1 MILGDTIG
9 SSQNHANP
17 NLTSDVPPLPHLA
30 SRRELHSV
38 ARPAFV
44 PTVELTPSVEVL
56 RAQQALTGS
65 LAVTPHAIAAA
76 KKRKLKRTAANAV
89 VMTFVSG
96 LIGVLAL
103 PAYAA
108 GPAETIAQ
116 APASLSTITASNAQT
131 LAVTNA
137 VAPSVTR
144 DTFSATSLAEI
155 QAREAEEARI
165 AAEAAAQAAAQAAAA
180 QAAAAAAA
188 SAASTQSATATSRRA
203 EIATTDSTYSGP
215 TADALVAAAP
225 YASSSPSQVAAVAMQ
240 YQGVPYRLGGAT
252 PAGFDCSGLV
262 MYVYAQFGVSL
273 PHGVRGQA
281 ASGTRISRAEA
292 QPGDLVIW
300 NNHSHNG
307 IYLGNGNFID
317 APRPGKSV
325 IARPIW
331 SQDVYFVRI
340 AM

>member
-1 MILGDTIG
+1 LIFGETTG
-9 SSQNHANP
+9 SSQNHP
-17 NLTSDVPPLPHLA
+17 NTTSDVSPVPHHA
-30 SRRELHSV
+30 TRRELRAA

-44 PTVELTPSVEVL
+44 PTVELAPSAEVL
-56 RAQQALTGS
+56 RAQQVLSGQ
-65 LAVTPHAIAAA
+65 LAVTPQAIAAA
-76 KKRKLKRTAANAV
+76 KKRKRKANAANVV

-108 GPAETIAQ
+108 GPAETSASS
-116 APASLSTITASNAQT
+116 AASLTTITANNAQN

-137 VAPSVTR
+137 VAPTVSR

-155 QAREAEEARI
+155 QAAE
-165 AAEAAAQAAAQAAAA
+165 AEAARVAAAAAAAAAA
-180 QAAAAAAA
+180 QAAAA
-188 SAASTQSATATSRRA
+188 TTRRA
-203 EIATTDSTYSGP
+203 EIATTFGTYSGP
-215 TADALVAAAP
+215 TATDLVAAAP
-225 YASSSPSQVAAVAMQ
+225 YASASLSQVASVALQ

-252 PAGFDCSGLV
+252 PSGFDCSGLV

-281 ASGTRISRAEA
+281 AAGTRISRAEA

-340 AM
+340 SM